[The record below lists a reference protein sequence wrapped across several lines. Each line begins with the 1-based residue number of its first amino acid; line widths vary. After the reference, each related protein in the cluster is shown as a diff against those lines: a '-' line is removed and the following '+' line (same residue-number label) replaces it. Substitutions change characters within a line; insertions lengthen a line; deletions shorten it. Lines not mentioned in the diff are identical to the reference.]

1 MPRSAKPT
9 AGPAFCA
16 KPWRRVM
23 RRAARV
29 AMEIEPEMLASI
41 ADYQLRSG
49 AHAAAVDKAREA
61 IAVAQERHAR
71 LPECRATIALAAALA
86 ASNNPDH
93 LGEVALLVDRAEAL

>member
-1 MPRSAKPT
+1 MRAYSLACIGT
-9 AGPAFCA
+9 AQGIAQNYHAAILSLTEGVEF
-16 KPWRRVM
+16 V
-23 RRAARV
+23 RAARV

-86 ASNNPDH
+86 
-93 LGEVALLVDRAEAL
+93 